1 HSQLKTGH
9 PVRSAIHKQLN
20 GRLVLRWVTTW
31 ESLLLY
37 VLLFESTSFS
47 IQFYAAQI
55 WLKSPILHR
64 DARERALAAEKFRS
78 TVDATAL
85 QEALLAA
92 QYAATEVLQ
101 QQSQFSVAALPQEL
115 EALVPEVLS
124 TLGLLASLETYA
136 SYTIRPERAIVYAY
150 ELGTCEAAN
159 LPEGCD
165 PDDINGEALWLD
177 FDAGLLNLRLLSFE
191 ESGGDIFAGSIFSGL
206 ERVDHLETIDERI
219 ISAIQKHFS
228 DFLDQNTVLKDFL
241 GRRGP
246 KFKPLRS
253 DIKAIVT
260 TGDPPPGS
268 MEAIR
273 LAIHHI
279 SPGLAN
285 LIRDSVDPSSAMAVG
300 AARRAREMWD
310 HPEQYYPHC
319 RYFIEDPSHDE
330 L

>member
-37 VLLFESTSFS
+37 VLLSESTSFS
-47 IQFYAAQI
+47 IQFYAAQ
-55 WLKSPILHR
+55 
-64 DARERALAAEKFRS
+64 DLAETAHLAPRRKKAH
-78 TVDATAL
+78 TVEVTTL
-85 QEALLAA
+85 QEALLAV

-101 QQSQFSVAALPQEL
+101 QQTQFSVVALPQEF
-115 EALVPEVLS
+115 EDLVPEALS
-124 TLGLLASLETYA
+124 TLNLLAPLETYA

-150 ELGTCEAAN
+150 GLGTCEAAN
-159 LPEGCD
+159 LLKGCD

-177 FDAGLLNLRLLSFE
+177 FDASLLNLRLLSFV
-191 ESGGDIFAGSIFSGL
+191 ESGGDIFAESIFSGL
-206 ERVDHLETIDERI
+206 ERVDHIETTDERI
-219 ISAIQKHFS
+219 INAIQKHFS
-228 DFLDQNTVLKDFL
+228 DFLDQNTVLKDFPD
-241 GRRGP
+241 RRGP

-253 DIKAIVT
+253 DIKAIVA
-260 TGDPPPGS
+260 TGDPPPSS

-273 LAIHHI
+273 LAVHRI
-279 SPGLAN
+279 SPDLAN
-285 LIRDSVDPSSAMAVG
+285 LARDSVDPSSAMAVG

-310 HPEQYYPHC
+310 HPEHYYPHC
-319 RYFIEDPSHDE
+319 RYFIEDSSHDE